1 MDLLTYVD
9 LMRGVSFPT
18 AVVAILLGVATPA
31 LGQQLT
37 GAPPPSPVPVGDPT
51 TTVAPPPGAETTTIP
66 GSPVPS
72 PPTAPPTTQP
82 GIRTLVLNGKGWGH
96 GRGLGQWGAY
106 GYAVDKGWNYKKILQ
121 HFYGNT
127 AAGKISPDSAI
138 AVRLISQDAKPLT
151 VYQASGQIWI
161 GVNGQVTGP
170 RPGDA
175 TGTPVPGAT
184 PPPTTAAPG
193 PTVAAKPGPVPVV
206 VVTSPQIVP
215 VETPAPTNPGDPAGD
230 PNATTT
236 TLPPPPAGWTTLPPG
251 PAVVRVQS
259 AGPGKFTISE
269 ATSCAGPF
277 TVRATVSA
285 PNVALSTGPSPAA
298 DREDPAGMLQL
309 CQSNGNR
316 RVYRGELVAV
326 DAKPQYNVNRVL
338 MEDYLRGVL
347 PAEVPIGWGAKPNG
361 MEALKAQA
369 VAARSYA
376 TAERR
381 NGFANTCDTTACQVY
396 VGKGEYRNG
405 TFVSFEDPR
414 PDDAVK
420 QTAGEV
426 RVDAQGTPVRTEF
439 SSSTG
444 GQSAPGAFPPVV
456 DEGDATKDNPNANW
470 TVTLTAAR
478 LEAGRKLGAFR
489 DIVVTLRDGVGPY
502 GGRVQN
508 LVLKF
513 EKGEVALKSG
523 EFLRAYNLRSVLFET
538 IVLDSNTPAG
548 QAAQANGAAPPTI
561 PSDGTSGNGVGLANG
576 PVTGAAAPGEVPPTP
591 VPTSA
596 PVAVST
602 APKRKSGKG
611 AASKGP
617 VTTLKTTVAGQVAA
631 PSTSTPTPK
640 SAKAGAVAASKKP
653 KTSVETPTTVPS
665 TSPPTTRSSTK
676 KTPKPTKTK

>member
-1 MDLLTYVD
+1 
-9 LMRGVSFPT
+9 MRGVSFPT
-18 AVVAILLGVATPA
+18 AVVAILLIIATPA
-31 LGQQLT
+31 LGHQPT

-51 TTVAPPPGAETTTIP
+51 TTVAPPPGVEPTTIP

-127 AAGKISPDSAI
+127 SAGKISPESAI

-151 VYQASGQIWI
+151 VYQSAGQIWI
-161 GVNGQVTGP
+161 GANGQVTGP
-170 RPGDA
+170 RPGDGY
-175 TGTPVPGAT
+175 GTAVPGAT
-184 PPPTTAAPG
+184 LPTTAPATPGSTAAP
-193 PTVAAKPGPVPVV
+193 KPGPVPVV
-206 VVTSPQIVP
+206 VVTAPTTLL
-215 VETPAPTNPGDPAGD
+215 ENPAPTNPGAGDPGVD

-285 PNVALSTGPSPAA
+285 PNVALSTGPTPPA
-298 DREDPAGMLQL
+298 DREDPATMLQL

-376 TAERR
+376 SAERR
-381 NGFANTCDTTACQVY
+381 SGFANTCDTTACQVY

-405 TFVSFEDPR
+405 TYVSFEDPK
-414 PDDAVK
+414 PDEAVK
-420 QTAGEV
+420 QTASEV

-444 GQSAPGAFPPVV
+444 GQTAPGAFPPVV

-508 LVLKF
+508 LMLKF
-513 EKGEVALKSG
+513 EKGDVALKSG

-548 QAAQANGAAPPTI
+548 QAAQAGGAAPATI

-576 PVTGAAAPGEVPPTP
+576 PVTGASAPGEVPPTP
-591 VPTSA
+591 PGPTTVPV
-596 PVAVST
+596 PVST
-602 APKRKSGKG
+602 KKKQSANGPKATKTTKAKSP
-611 AASKGP
+611 KGP
-617 VTTLKTTVAGQVAA
+617 VTTVRTTAAGQAAAA
-631 PSTSTPTPK
+631 PAAPAAAAPK
-640 SAKAGAVAASKKP
+640 STKASAVAASKKP
-653 KTSVETPTTVPS
+653 KTSVEAPTT
-665 TSPPTTRSSTK
+665 TQAKPPPK
-676 KTPKPTKTK
+676 KK